1 MGMNIDHLTD
11 DELIRHLDN
20 TSSDPLVRRLVDI
33 FVKNDDMIFQ
43 QLVNAG
49 MDKDGRFETDYEY
62 KPVGEYIEYLRS
74 ELAYYQT
81 EAEELEYKLQDKKD
95 EVKNLS
101 ARSIAEVIAELHSV
115 IKETDQRARNN
126 EQARQRAEEARDLAR
141 EQLRA
146 WNHLRNP
153 A

>member
-1 MGMNIDHLTD
+1 MNLNFLTD
-11 DELIRHLDN
+11 DELIRHLDM
-20 TSSDPLVRRLVDI
+20 TSDDPVIRRLVDI
-33 FVKNDDMIFQ
+33 FTKNDDMIFQ

-49 MDKDGRFETDYEY
+49 MGRDGLFETDYEY
-62 KPVGEYIEYLRS
+62 KPVGEYIEHLRS

-81 EAEELEYKLQDKKD
+81 EAEELQYKLEDEKD
-95 EVKNLS
+95 RVKQLS
-101 ARSIAEVIAELHSV
+101 ARSIATVMEELKNE
-115 IKETDQRARNN
+115 IKNLDWKVKVTNDERFAAVK
-126 EQARQRAEEARDLAR
+126 ERDLAK